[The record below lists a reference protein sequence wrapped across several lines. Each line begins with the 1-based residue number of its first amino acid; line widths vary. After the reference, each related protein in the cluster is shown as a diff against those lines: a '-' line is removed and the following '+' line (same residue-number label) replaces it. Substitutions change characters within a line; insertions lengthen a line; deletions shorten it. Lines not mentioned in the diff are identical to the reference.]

1 MSTRLLMP
9 HRPVRRLGVP
19 VVAAALLAG
28 CGAAAAT
35 GGTTSPSSGPSGP
48 CVTSGTQPT
57 PAPTTA
63 GGQGTA
69 STALPLP
76 SPPVPLIVYSAQGY
90 DSTMTKAFTKATGIP
105 VHARRRQHWA
115 PARQGAGRKEQSEL
129 GPAVG
134 RRRHRVCRARPAGPA
149 AHLRACGSTER
160 GGSVAGAG
168 RSFVRAGQHHD
179 HGLGHLQLRRGERR
193 ARRAMPTCW
202 ARSTPARWG

>member
-76 SPPVPLIVYSAQGY
+76 SPPVPLVVYSAQGY
-90 DSTMTKAFTKATGIP
+90 DYGGD
-105 VHARRRQHWA
+105 
-115 PARQGAGRKEQSEL
+115 QGLHQGH
-129 GPAVG
+129 
-134 RRRHRVCRARPAGPA
+134 RHPG
-149 AHLRACGSTER
+149 
-160 GGSVAGAG
+160 
-168 RSFVRAGQHHD
+168 
-179 HGLGHLQLRRGERR
+179 
-193 ARRAMPTCW
+193 
-202 ARSTPARWG
+202 ARSTTTAPDRCWPRSAPSERATRSWGLLWVDGDTAFATLDKQGQLLDLQPRRVTLTAAGQTLVPADHSYSPISTTAVPGADLQRRQGHRRTRA